1 MERYSVHF
9 MEVWQI
15 EQENRDREDWHSH
28 TIFCEWRVNCND
40 EAENSNGRAKFLNVI
55 S

>member
-9 MEVWQI
+9 MEAWQI

-28 TIFCEWRVNCND
+28 TIFYRTCE